1 LRARKNRIKK
11 LKKEDGLWEEEEEK
25 MRDMAVQYF
34 KNMYTRDPN
43 MNPNEVISLV
53 EPAVSHEMNDALCK
67 DFSED
72 EIADPLFQIGP

>member
-1 LRARKNRIKK
+1 
-11 LKKEDGLWEEEEEK
+11 

-34 KNMYTRDPN
+34 KNMYTRDRN